1 MYQITSPISPGSS
14 GGPLFDIEG
23 NVIGVTTASIVE
35 GQNLNFAIPI
45 LLIDRLKKSGK
56 RWEPTKKN
64 KISHFRPSERGL
76 SLVGFARRWTWSGG
90 KIEFSL
96 RNNTK
101 NTIKN
106 PVYVLMFFDRK
117 TKEMLHFS
125 MFSSKAVIPPRMT
138 KRFVEHDR
146 ALNNFASKP
155 SGSATH
161 VIYAELRVITYEIEE
176 STKPR
181 ILDFIQ
187 K

>member
-1 MYQITSPISPGSS
+1 MALHE
-14 GGPLFDIEG
+14 GGHGL
-23 NVIGVTTASIVE
+23 VVR
-35 GQNLNFAIPI
+35 LNFPSGTTQRTPSRI
-45 LLIDRLKKSGK
+45 L
-56 RWEPTKKN
+56 
-64 KISHFRPSERGL
+64 F
-76 SLVGFARRWTWSGG
+76 
-90 KIEFSL
+90 
-96 RNNTK
+96 
-101 NTIKN
+101 
-106 PVYVLMFFDRK
+106 MFFDRK

-146 ALNNFASKP
+146 ALDNFASKP

-161 VIYAELRVITYEIEE
+161 VIYAELRMITYEIEE